1 MQAGVTNYGVPCGT
15 GTAPDVYA
23 RVSAFQTWIMENVG
37 DGPGLGF
44 VKFTSNGT
52 DTDNDFTCI
61 INQNSKDSKWKYS
74 NNLPSTFYL
83 NSLCCAVTLHNKVNQ
98 I

>member
-1 MQAGVTNYGVPCGT
+1 MQAGVTNFGVPCGT

-23 RVSAFQTWIMENVG
+23 RVSAFQTWIMKEVG

-61 INQNSKDSKWKYS
+61 RENSTDSKWKHL
-74 NNLPSTFYL
+74 NNF
-83 NSLCCAVTLHNKVNQ
+83 
-98 I
+98 

>member
-1 MQAGVTNYGVPCGT
+1 MQAGITHFGSCGSGT
-15 GTAPDVYA
+15 GLDIYA
-23 RVSAFQTWIMENVG
+23 SVSAFQTWIMKEVG

-61 INQNSKDSKWKYS
+61 RENSTDSKWKHL
-74 NNLPSTFYL
+74 NNF
-83 NSLCCAVTLHNKVNQ
+83 
-98 I
+98 

>member
-1 MQAGVTNYGVPCGT
+1 MQAGITHFGSCGSGT
-15 GTAPDVYA
+15 GLDIYA
-23 RVSAFQTWIMENVG
+23 SVSAFQTWIMKEVG

-44 VKFTSNGT
+44 VKYTSNGM
-52 DTDNDFTCI
+52 DTDNDFTCNI
-61 INQNSKDSKWKYS
+61 TKDSKWTFS
-74 NNLPSTFYL
+74 NNLPSTFDL

>member
-1 MQAGVTNYGVPCGT
+1 MQAGITNFVVPCAT
-15 GTAPDVYA
+15 GKAPDVYA
-23 RVSAFQTWIMENVG
+23 RVSAFQTWIVTGVG

-44 VKFTSNGT
+44 VKFTSNGM

-61 INQNSKDSKWKYS
+61 SQNSKDSKWKYS
-74 NNLPSTFYL
+74 NNLPSTFNL